1 MEKKY
6 RYNVCLSAEDVT
18 TGTIDLTKKEA
29 EIIARATNT
38 DNWNNLEWNS
48 YSGSFWIDIE
58 NPLEIKE

>member
-6 RYNVCLSAEDVT
+6 RYDVALLAEDTT

-29 EIIARATNT
+29 ELVARVTDTN
-38 DNWNNLEWNS
+38 NWNNLDWNS

-58 NPLEIKE
+58 NPMEIE